1 MRLLTSFGGMA
12 AGVLATVLGGAA
24 MAQDLE
30 IVGRPHD
37 KLMGFQPA
45 ATELARDLQG
55 LDHLILVI
63 ITVITIFVTGLL
75 IWVTIRFNQKRNPKP
90 ATFTHNSPLEVAWT
104 VVPIVIL
111 VFIGA
116 FSLPV
121 LFKQQEIPV
130 GDITIKVTGYQWYWG
145 YEYVDEGVAFD
156 SYMIGAPATGGD
168 NRLTPEVSA
177 QLAEAGYTDEEF
189 LLATDT
195 AVVVPV
201 GKTVV
206 MQVTGADVI
215 HSWTIPAFGVKQD
228 AVPGRLAQLWFSADR
243 EGVYFGQCSELC
255 GIAHAYMP
263 ITVKVVSEEVYA
275 KWLEAAKAGDVVL
288 SAADVAAYSA
298 VKVAANN

>member
-1 MRLLTSFGGMA
+1 MRLLTSFGGA
-12 AGVLATVLGGAA
+12 TAGVLATVLGGAA
-24 MAQDLE
+24 SAQDLE

-55 LDHLILVI
+55 LDHMILLI
-63 ITVITIFVTGLL
+63 ITVITVFVTGLL
-75 IWVTIRFNQKRNPKP
+75 IWVMIRYNRSRNPNP

-104 VVPIVIL
+104 VVPILIL

-145 YEYVDEGVAFD
+145 YEYVDEGVSFD

-228 AVPGRLAQLWFSADR
+228 AVPGRLAQLWFSAER

-255 GIAHAYMP
+255 GLAHAYMP

-288 SAADVAAYSA
+288 SAADVAEYSA